1 MSGCVRHR
9 WYASTGT
16 TADIY
21 PPCPYCRIAEL
32 ETAVKI
38 ERKHAYG
45 DGHMVASTELH
56 GIIQERD
63 ARISELEA
71 TMDAVLKLIAGAPH
85 EQGCASL
92 SWDLY
97 KRGQCTC
104 WKSKIGSK

>member
-45 DGHMVASTELH
+45 DGHMVASIELH

-71 TMDAVLKLIAGAPH
+71 QVSAWQRWYDHWEFSNDYNLPDSPETEDQMK
-85 EQGCASL
+85 
-92 SWDLY
+92 
-97 KRGQCTC
+97 
-104 WKSKIGSK
+104 